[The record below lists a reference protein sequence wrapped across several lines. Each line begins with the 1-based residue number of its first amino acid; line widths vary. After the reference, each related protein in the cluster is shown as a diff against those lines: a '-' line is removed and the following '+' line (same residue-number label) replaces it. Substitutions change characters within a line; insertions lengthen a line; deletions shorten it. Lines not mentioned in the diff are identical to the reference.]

1 MDAVD
6 FRDKWVLRRT
16 QRAGLCYLRCKYSNN
31 RIVFIVSDPDFP
43 NKFNIEVRYTAHGR
57 KNRKS
62 GNANY
67 RVLDSRTKTYQF
79 ETIEEAFRDAN
90 RLMDS
95 WNSPEGIGIAR
106 RVRICR
112 MLMLSIHRLCGLQL
126 RIQLTLRFKNSIIIA
141 FQ

>member
-16 QRAGLCYLRCKYSNN
+16 QRAGLCYLQCKYSNN

-43 NKFNIEVRYTAHGR
+43 NKFNVEVRYTAHGR

-67 RVLDSRTKTYQF
+67 RVLD
-79 ETIEEAFRDAN
+79 AN
-90 RLMDS
+90 LLMDS
-95 WNSPEGIGIAR
+95 WNSREGKNMPDVDTINTPF
-106 RVRICR
+106 
-112 MLMLSIHRLCGLQL
+112 M
-126 RIQLTLRFKNSIIIA
+126 RFAAENSIDSNIA
-141 FQ
+141 

>member
-1 MDAVD
+1 MLLISVISG
-6 FRDKWVLRRT
+6 FFVVLSVH
-16 QRAGLCYLRCKYSNN
+16 KYSNN

-43 NKFNIEVRYTAHGR
+43 NKFNVEVRYTAHGR

-95 WNSPEGIGIAR
+95 WNSPEGKNMPDVDAINTPF
-106 RVRICR
+106 
-112 MLMLSIHRLCGLQL
+112 M
-126 RIQLTLRFKNSIIIA
+126 RFATENSIDSKV
-141 FQ
+141 QE